1 MFKVNYLIKMNARF
15 HSCNLADNT
24 EGAKS
29 TMGIRNFTISHER
42 NRENIGFNQSL
53 IYISPFLPTLS
64 PMFLNLPLFNLGAK
78 KL

>member
-1 MFKVNYLIKMNARF
+1 MFTVNYLIKMNAQF

-24 EGAKS
+24 EEAKS
-29 TMGIRNFTISHER
+29 TMGIRNFTISHVR

-53 IYISPFLPTLS
+53 IYISPFPPTPS
-64 PMFLNLPLFNLGAK
+64 PNFLNLPLFNSGAK